1 MKPDSASKS
10 ALAAA
15 AVRAIESYHPEEERL
30 FEDRFAHRFLPP
42 VWRGIIELL
51 RLPGLGAAVLAMR
64 ERQFPGVMGNLFCRT
79 RFIDDALR
87 DALGKGLDQV
97 VILGAGFDS
106 RAYRIP
112 GMDQTRVFEVDHLA
126 PQAQKQARL
135 KRMLSTLPWH
145 VTFVPIDFDRQKLED
160 ALAAAGF
167 HTGARTFFIWEGVTQ
182 YITAEAVDAT
192 FRYVSRAAVT
202 GSEIVFT
209 YIHRGIVDGSAR
221 SAADQKIVSAV
232 QRSGMP
238 WVFGLDPTE
247 LAQYLAA
254 RGLVLVEHVGA
265 SEYRIRYLDPL
276 GRQMNVFEGERVVLA
291 QIAGTLNES
300 SST

>member
-15 AVRAIESYHPEEERL
+15 AVRAIESYRPWKERL
-30 FEDRFAHRFLPP
+30 FEDRFACRFLPP

-51 RLPGLGAAVLAMR
+51 RLPGLGSAVLAMR

-112 GMDQTRVFEVDHLA
+112 GIEQTSVFEVDHPA
-126 PQAQKQARL
+126 PQAEKQARL
-135 KRMLSTLPWH
+135 KRMLGTLPSH
-145 VTFVPIDFDRQKLED
+145 VTFVPIDFDRQQLED
-160 ALAAAGF
+160 VMAAAAF
-167 HTGARTFFIWEGVTQ
+167 RTGTRTFFIWEGVTQ

-192 FRYVSRAAVT
+192 FRYVSRAAAT

-209 YIHRGIVDGSAR
+209 YIRRGIVDGSAR
-221 SAADQKIVSAV
+221 SAADQKLVSV
-232 QRSGMP
+232 LQRVGMP

-247 LAQYLAA
+247 LAQYLAE
-254 RGLVLVEHVGA
+254 RGLKLIKDGGA
-265 SEYRIRYLDPL
+265 SDYQARYLDPI
-276 GRQMNVFEGERVVLA
+276 GRKMNVFEGERIALA
-291 QIAGTLNES
+291 HTA
-300 SST
+300 

>member
-10 ALAAA
+10 GLAAA
-15 AVRAIESYHPEEERL
+15 AVRAIESYRPRKERL
-30 FEDRFAHRFLPP
+30 FDDRFACRFLPP

-51 RLPGLGAAVLAMR
+51 RLPGLGSAVLAMR

-112 GMDQTRVFEVDHLA
+112 GIEQTSVFEVDHPA

-135 KRMLSTLPWH
+135 KRMLGMLPSH
-145 VTFVPIDFDRQKLED
+145 VTFVPIDFDRQELEE
-160 ALAAAGF
+160 AMAAAAF
-167 HTGARTFFIWEGVTQ
+167 RTGARTFFIWEGVTQ

-192 FRYVSRAAVT
+192 FRYVSRSAVT

-209 YIHRGIVDGSAR
+209 YIRRGIVDGSAR
-221 SAADQKIVSAV
+221 SAADQRLVSAV
-232 QRSGMP
+232 QRVGMP

-247 LAQYLAA
+247 LAQYLAE
-254 RGLVLVEHVGA
+254 RGLKLIKDVGA
-265 SEYRIRYLDPL
+265 SDYQARYLDPI
-276 GRQMNVFEGERVVLA
+276 GRKMNVFEGERIALA
-291 QIAGTLNES
+291 HTA
-300 SST
+300 

>member
-10 ALAAA
+10 GLAAA
-15 AVRAIESYHPEEERL
+15 AVRAIESYRPEKERL
-30 FEDRFAHRFLPP
+30 FEDRFARRFLPP

-51 RLPGLGAAVLAMR
+51 RLPGLGSAVLAMR

-87 DALGKGLDQV
+87 DALGEGLDQV

-112 GMDQTRVFEVDHLA
+112 GMEQTSVFEVDHPA
-126 PQAQKQARL
+126 PQAEKQARL
-135 KRMLSTLPWH
+135 KRMLGTLPSH
-145 VTFVPIDFDRQKLED
+145 VTFVPIDFDRQQLED
-160 ALAAAGF
+160 VMAAAAF
-167 HTGARTFFIWEGVTQ
+167 RTGARTFFIWEGVTQ

-192 FRYVSRAAVT
+192 FRYVSRAAAT

-209 YIHRGIVDGSAR
+209 YIRRGIVDGSAR
-221 SAADQKIVSAV
+221 SAADQKLVSV
-232 QRSGMP
+232 LQRVGMP

-247 LAQYLAA
+247 LAQYLAE
-254 RGLVLVEHVGA
+254 RGLKLIKDVGA
-265 SEYRIRYLDPL
+265 SGYQARYLDPIS
-276 GRQMNVFEGERVVLA
+276 RKMNVFEGERIALA
-291 QIAGTLNES
+291 HTA
-300 SST
+300 

>member
-10 ALAAA
+10 GLAVA
-15 AVRAIESYHPEEERL
+15 AVRAIESYRPEKERL
-30 FEDRFAHRFLPP
+30 FEDRFARRFLPP

-51 RLPGLGAAVLAMR
+51 RLPGLGSAVLAMR

-112 GMDQTRVFEVDHLA
+112 GMEQTSVFEVDHPA
-126 PQAQKQARL
+126 PQAEKQARL
-135 KRMLSTLPWH
+135 KRMLGTLPSH
-145 VTFVPIDFDRQKLED
+145 VTFVPIDFDRQQLED
-160 ALAAAGF
+160 VMAAAAF
-167 HTGARTFFIWEGVTQ
+167 RTGARTFFIWEGVTQ

-192 FRYVSRAAVT
+192 FRYVSRAAAT

-209 YIHRGIVDGSAR
+209 YIRRGIVDGSAR
-221 SAADQKIVSAV
+221 SAADQKLVSV
-232 QRSGMP
+232 LQRVGMP

-247 LAQYLAA
+247 LAQYLAE
-254 RGLVLVEHVGA
+254 RGLKLIKDVGA
-265 SEYRIRYLDPL
+265 SDYQARYLDPI
-276 GRQMNVFEGERVVLA
+276 GRKMNVFEGERIALA
-291 QIAGTLNES
+291 HTA
-300 SST
+300 

>member
-15 AVRAIESYHPEEERL
+15 AVRAIESYRPWKERL
-30 FEDRFAHRFLPP
+30 FEDRFACRFLPP

-51 RLPGLGAAVLAMR
+51 RLPGLGSAVLAMR

-112 GMDQTRVFEVDHLA
+112 GIEQTSVFEVDHPA
-126 PQAQKQARL
+126 PQAEKQARL
-135 KRMLSTLPWH
+135 KRMLGTLPSH
-145 VTFVPIDFDRQKLED
+145 VTFVPIDFDRQQLED
-160 ALAAAGF
+160 VMAAAAF
-167 HTGARTFFIWEGVTQ
+167 RTGTRMFFIWEGVTQ

-192 FRYVSRAAVT
+192 FRYVSRAAAT

-209 YIHRGIVDGSAR
+209 YIRRGIVDGSAR
-221 SAADQKIVSAV
+221 SAADQKLVSV
-232 QRSGMP
+232 LQRVGMP

-247 LAQYLAA
+247 LAQYLAE
-254 RGLVLVEHVGA
+254 RGLKLIKDLGA
-265 SEYRIRYLDPL
+265 SDYQARYLDPI
-276 GRQMNVFEGERVVLA
+276 GRKMNVFEGERIALA
-291 QIAGTLNES
+291 HTA
-300 SST
+300 

>member
-15 AVRAIESYHPEEERL
+15 AVRAIESYRPRKERL
-30 FEDRFAHRFLPP
+30 FEDRFACRFLPP

-51 RLPGLGAAVLAMR
+51 RLPGLGSAVLAMR

-112 GMDQTRVFEVDHLA
+112 GIEQTSVFEVDHPA
-126 PQAQKQARL
+126 PQAKKQARL
-135 KRMLSTLPWH
+135 KRMLGTLPSH
-145 VTFVPIDFDRQKLED
+145 VTFVPIDFDQQELED
-160 ALAAAGF
+160 AMAAAAF
-167 HTGARTFFIWEGVTQ
+167 RTGARTFFIWEGVTQ

-192 FRYVSRAAVT
+192 FRYVSRAAAT

-209 YIHRGIVDGSAR
+209 YIRRGIVDGSAR
-221 SAADQKIVSAV
+221 SAADQKLVSV
-232 QRSGMP
+232 LQRVGMP

-247 LAQYLAA
+247 LAQYLAE
-254 RGLVLVEHVGA
+254 RGLKLIKDVGA
-265 SEYRIRYLDPL
+265 SDYQARYLDPI
-276 GRQMNVFEGERVVLA
+276 GRKMNVFEGERIALA
-291 QIAGTLNES
+291 HTA
-300 SST
+300 

>member
-10 ALAAA
+10 GLAVA
-15 AVRAIESYHPEEERL
+15 AVRAIESYRPEKERL
-30 FEDRFAHRFLPP
+30 FEDRFARRFLPP

-51 RLPGLGAAVLAMR
+51 RLPGLGSAVLAMR

-87 DALGKGLDQV
+87 DALGEGLDQV

-112 GMDQTRVFEVDHLA
+112 GMEQTSVFEVDHPA
-126 PQAQKQARL
+126 PQAEKQARL
-135 KRMLSTLPWH
+135 KRMLGTLPSH
-145 VTFVPIDFDRQKLED
+145 VTFVPIDFDRQQLED
-160 ALAAAGF
+160 VMAAAAF
-167 HTGARTFFIWEGVTQ
+167 RTGARTFFIWEGVTQ

-192 FRYVSRAAVT
+192 FRYVSRAAAT

-209 YIHRGIVDGSAR
+209 YIRRGIVDGSAR
-221 SAADQKIVSAV
+221 SAADQKLVSV
-232 QRSGMP
+232 LQRVGMP

-247 LAQYLAA
+247 LAQYLAE
-254 RGLVLVEHVGA
+254 RGLKLIKDVGA
-265 SEYRIRYLDPL
+265 SDYQARYLDPI
-276 GRQMNVFEGERVVLA
+276 GRKMNVFEGERIALA
-291 QIAGTLNES
+291 HTA
-300 SST
+300 

>member
-15 AVRAIESYHPEEERL
+15 AVRAIESYRPRKERL
-30 FEDRFAHRFLPP
+30 FEDRFACRFLPP

-51 RLPGLGAAVLAMR
+51 RLPGLGSAVLAMR

-112 GMDQTRVFEVDHLA
+112 GIEQTSVFEVDHPA
-126 PQAQKQARL
+126 PQAKKQARL
-135 KRMLSTLPWH
+135 KRMLGTLPSH
-145 VTFVPIDFDRQKLED
+145 VTFVPIDFDQQELED
-160 ALAAAGF
+160 AMAATAF
-167 HTGARTFFIWEGVTQ
+167 RTGARTFFIWEGVTQ

-192 FRYVSRAAVT
+192 FRYVSRAAAT

-209 YIHRGIVDGSAR
+209 YIRRGIVDGSAR
-221 SAADQKIVSAV
+221 SAADQKLVSV
-232 QRSGMP
+232 LQRVGMP

-247 LAQYLAA
+247 LAQYLAE
-254 RGLVLVEHVGA
+254 RGLKLIKDVGA
-265 SEYRIRYLDPL
+265 SDYQARYLDPI
-276 GRQMNVFEGERVVLA
+276 GRKMNVFEGERIALA
-291 QIAGTLNES
+291 HTA
-300 SST
+300 